1 VVHNCYKNLEYEAK
15 TETILV
21 EFNNVKKVVAVM
33 LYNSCD
39 INFALKSIRKI
50 SFYNGE
56 NKVLEV
62 DNLSQNKDNYSLE
75 NNVMNYGGSINCSFE
90 EIEVSS
96 IKIEIDSKDKI
107 VLDNPIIKTGG
118 LVILGK

>member
-1 VVHNCYKNLEYEAK
+1 
-15 TETILV
+15 
-21 EFNNVKKVVAVM
+21 
-33 LYNSCD
+33 
-39 INFALKSIRKI
+39 
-50 SFYNGE
+50 
-56 NKVLEV
+56 
-62 DNLSQNKDNYSLE
+62 
-75 NNVMNYGGSINCSFE
+75 MNYGGSINCSFE